1 MEKYSH
7 PNAHTHNP
15 ASAEIREKGRERGKD
30 GQREK
35 VCERE
40 TITNTDIRY
49 RQRHSLKNIRIGR
62 KTEKHTHTSQGVR
75 RNRDRW
81 TERESDKKR
90 DIHLQ
95 EHTPAHVYKRK
106 RERERGIYEHT
117 MRQRENKDI
126 LINTSTH
133 PPALHTQREQAK

>member
-1 MEKYSH
+1 M
-7 PNAHTHNP
+7 
-15 ASAEIREKGRERGKD
+15 
-30 GQREK
+30 
-35 VCERE
+35 CERE

-49 RQRHSLKNIRIGR
+49 RHRNSLKNIRIER
-62 KTEKHTHTSQGVR
+62 KTEKQHAQKHTHTSQGVR

-90 DIHLQ
+90 DIHLN

-106 RERERGIYEHT
+106 EREREIYEHT
-117 MRQRENKDI
+117 ERQRENKDI

-133 PPALHTQREQAK
+133 PPTLNTQREQAK